1 MRVCVRV
8 CVRIRLKSNV
18 TNMSNEIKD
27 FRRKQGDLEFFFLC
41 LVRADNREKFDYLL
55 RYGRTLQLGGEKY
68 ARVDEIDL
76 ESDIADNADKLDVV
90 MLQVRDDLKSPAR
103 IDVFK
108 LPNIKRMLDNG
119 IVSSREVAVLLGVC
133 DSLVS
138 IMTDN
143 KELFKS
149 LVKKYTKQDD
159 SDKETISEGIDIAQ
173 IPDKIISLFIPT
185 FKENGILD
193 KSNRVLAKEYL
204 DRVRGCSLSVCAT
217 VYNDEYGA
225 KGKAVIGKD
234 WGKKKGFLYDFL
246 LEHNGATKNIEKRTF
261 GNYLN

>member
-1 MRVCVRV
+1 
-8 CVRIRLKSNV
+8 
-18 TNMSNEIKD
+18 MSNEIKD
-27 FRRKQGDLEFFFLC
+27 FRRKQGDLEFFFLW
-41 LVRADNREKFDYLL
+41 LVRANNREKFDYLL

-68 ARVDEIDL
+68 ARVDEIGL
-76 ESDIADNADKLDVV
+76 ESYIADNADKLDVV
-90 MLQVRDDLKSPAR
+90 MLQVRDDLKSPR
-103 IDVFK
+103 VDVFK

-119 IVSSREVAVLLGVC
+119 IVNSREVSVLCGVC
-133 DSLVS
+133 DDLVS

-159 SDKETISEGIDIAQ
+159 SDLEGIDKEQ
-173 IPDKIISLFIPT
+173 IPEKIISLFIPT
-185 FKENGILD
+185 RKENGIIN
-193 KSNRVLAKEYL
+193 KSSRVLAKEYL

>member
-1 MRVCVRV
+1 
-8 CVRIRLKSNV
+8 
-18 TNMSNEIKD
+18 MSNEIKD

-41 LVRADNREKFDYLL
+41 LVRADNRDEFDYLL

-159 SDKETISEGIDIAQ
+159 SGSARNEPQQYTEELIRLFNGHTTYIDKLKDINNKDTIIQLLYKWCDL
-173 IPDKIISLFIPT
+173 K
-185 FKENGILD
+185 LD
-193 KSNRVLAKEYL
+193 
-204 DRVRGCSLSVCAT
+204 D
-217 VYNDEYGA
+217 
-225 KGKAVIGKD
+225 
-234 WGKKKGFLYDFL
+234 GKKICKDPRPYGNPTGYARGLFESGVIPWENEGEKGHKKDINNLRQKISR
-246 LEHNGATKNIEKRTF
+246 EG
-261 GNYLN
+261 

>member
-1 MRVCVRV
+1 
-8 CVRIRLKSNV
+8 
-18 TNMSNEIKD
+18 MSNEIKD

-41 LVRADNREKFDYLL
+41 LVRAVNRDEFDYLL

-76 ESDIADNADKLDVV
+76 ESDIADNVDKLDVV

-149 LVKKYTKQDD
+149 LVKSLVKKYTKQDD
-159 SDKETISEGIDIAQ
+159 SDLEGIDKEQ
-173 IPDKIISLFIPT
+173 IPEKILSLFLPT

-193 KSNRVLAKEYL
+193 KNNRVLAKEYL
-204 DRVRGCSLSVCAT
+204 DSVRGCSLSVCAS
-217 VYNDEYGA
+217 VYNEEYGA
-225 KGKAVIGKD
+225 KGKAIIGNK
-234 WGKKKGFLYDFL
+234 WG
-246 LEHNGATKNIEKRTF
+246 
-261 GNYLN
+261 

>member
-1 MRVCVRV
+1 M

-18 TNMSNEIKD
+18 TIMSNEIKD

-41 LVRADNREKFDYLL
+41 LVRADNRDEFDYLL

-173 IPDKIISLFIPT
+173 IPDKIISLFLPT

-193 KSNRVLAKEYL
+193 KNNRVLAKEYL
-204 DRVRGCSLSVCAT
+204 DSVRGCSLSVCAT

-225 KGKAVIGKD
+225 KGKAVIGKG

-246 LEHNGATKNIEKRTF
+246 LEHNGATKDIEKRTF

>member
-1 MRVCVRV
+1 MRV

-18 TNMSNEIKD
+18 TIMSNEIKD

-41 LVRADNREKFDYLL
+41 LVRADNRDEFDYLL

-159 SDKETISEGIDIAQ
+159 SDLEGIDKEQ
-173 IPDKIISLFIPT
+173 IPEKILSLFLPT

-193 KSNRVLAKEYL
+193 KNNRVLAKEYL
-204 DRVRGCSLSVCAT
+204 DSVRGCSLSVCAS
-217 VYNDEYGA
+217 VYNEEYGA
-225 KGKAVIGKD
+225 KGKAIIGNK
-234 WGKKKGFLYDFL
+234 WGKKKKVLYDFL
-246 LEHNGATKNIEKRTF
+246 VQHNGAITDIQERTF
-261 GNYLN
+261 GNYLI